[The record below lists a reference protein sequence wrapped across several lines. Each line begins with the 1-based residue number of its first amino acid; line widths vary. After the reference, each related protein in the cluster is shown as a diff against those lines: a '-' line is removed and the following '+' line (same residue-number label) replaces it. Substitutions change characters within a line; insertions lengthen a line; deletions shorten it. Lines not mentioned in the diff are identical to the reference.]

1 MSKKIILIGGGPHSN
16 SCIDVIHHNGDYE
29 VDYIVDLK
37 KINSVYKTILEN
49 ELDINKLQGSNALI
63 SVGQIKNGDLRGDV
77 FSKYKNY
84 GCNFPP
90 IISKNSYFSK
100 NSNIDEGTIVMH
112 RVVINGNVSIGKNC
126 IINSGCII
134 EHDTVIEDNVH
145 IAPAAVILGGCTI
158 KKNSFVGSNSTVKQ
172 DSLVNENSIISAN
185 QYYKIK

>member
-1 MSKKIILIGGGPHSN
+1 MYKKIILIGGGSHSN
-16 SCIDVIHHNGDYE
+16 SCIDVINYNEDYK

-37 KINSVYKTILEN
+37 KINSLHKTILESQLN
-49 ELDINKLQGSNALI
+49 INKLQGSNALI
-63 SVGQIKNGDLRGDV
+63 SIGQLKNGDLRGNV

-84 GCNFPP
+84 GCYFPP

-100 NSNIDEGTIVMH
+100 SSNIDEGTIIMH

-126 IINSGCII
+126 IINSGCVI
-134 EHDTVIEDNVH
+134 EHDTIIEDNVH

-172 DSLVNENSIISAN
+172 NSLVGENSIISAN
-185 QYYKIK
+185 QYYKTK